1 MHCFS
6 LVILNQQINNMNIT
20 SDCDH
25 NLAKNNGELDMSVI
39 LGEHASSTH
48 QKGQFVLSPIAK
60 WVKAAVIVSVAN
72 SFAFSATAQEAQTA
86 NANQAGDEVEI
97 IEVVGTRKTIQNQI
111 AIKREATSVVDGLSA
126 DDIGDLPALSIGEA
140 LESIT
145 GAASHRENGG
155 ATEITIRGLGPF
167 LSATHINGREATNGS
182 GDRSV
187 NFSQFPSE
195 LMKKVAIYK
204 TQDASMIEGGVA
216 GLITLE
222 TLKPLDHG
230 KQSFQGEV
238 KLNYNPDQANVENSL
253 QGDLGYRGT
262 LSFVDQ
268 FEFDNGSALGVTVGW
283 QRQDISQPEAEYRSS
298 SPSGTSLWACLND
311 PSNMNEGFFRNTAG
325 DCEDQVNGNNN
336 QGYQTAIDSETG
348 DAQDAGTPYAWTGSS
363 RSFRQ
368 NETSDEREALFVA
381 LQFQPSATWD
391 INFDA
396 QISDRN
402 QAEARHDLIFLQKR
416 VTPGITGQNLITNN
430 VGGILHWEGEE
441 RIESAGEQFSR
452 EENYRGYGLN
462 VKHYVNDKL
471 TINADVA
478 YSQTKREELQ
488 ISNRG
493 RTVDRPFFSWDMG
506 EHIPNFTVT
515 DFDVTDITNFTDS
528 LRTRLDRENLRE
540 NEVIS
545 ARVDFE
551 YALDSNTFTSIQG
564 GLRVSELTFVQFGG
578 LDNGGN
584 GSRTEI
590 ELDET
595 TTNAIDVFDS
605 CQIDFPESGFL
616 SGMSDGDLVTQ
627 VDDSGN
633 VVASGTGS
641 SWATYDNLCFSQA
654 LASSAGVDFAYP
666 EVEYENQGTIDVTEE
681 TTSAY
686 LMANYN
692 TEMMGKY
699 IRGNFGLRVVNTE
712 VTSIGFRQAFE
723 FNQDPLNGLWSSSVV
738 GDVERTVA
746 GSDYTEVLPSFN
758 LVIDYSDDILLR
770 AGIYRGMS
778 RVDPADLGF
787 NRTLEIDADSEA
799 TSPEDLLTGVSGSG
813 NPNTQPLMSWNYDI
827 AAEWYPNE
835 DSIIAVG
842 LYYKQFNGGFQQQTE
857 LENFT
862 IDGVQVALPITNS
875 VTTDESSDL
884 FGLEASLAYRWDNG
898 LGVKFGYNYADSD
911 YEFEDSLYGDTFNT
925 NLDGVTTQL
934 TKGIIEPGGVPG
946 FSEHV
951 FSGQVYYQVG
961 DFDTALIYKYRSEYF
976 QPYTSN
982 GTRLRYVDE
991 AGVWEARA
999 TYKINKQFR
1008 IKVSAI
1014 NLFSEAKSQDFF
1026 VIGNTGE
1033 VNDYGPRLFAGISFK
1048 Y

>member
-1 MHCFS
+1 MS
-6 LVILNQQINNMNIT
+6 LISDKNTNLINQKKRFM
-20 SDCDH
+20 
-25 NLAKNNGELDMSVI
+25 LKPV
-39 LGEHASSTH
+39 
-48 QKGQFVLSPIAK
+48 AK
-60 WVKAAVIVSVAN
+60 WVKAAAFASVTG
-72 SFAFSATAQEAQTA
+72 SFAFSATAQETQTA
-86 NANQAGDEVEI
+86 NENQADQDLEVIEI
-97 IEVVGTRKTIQNQI
+97 LGTRKTIQNQI
-111 AIKREATSVVDGLSA
+111 AIKRESTSVVDGLSA

-268 FEFDNGSALGVTVGW
+268 FEFENGSALGVTVGW

-298 SPSGTSLWACLND
+298 SPSGSSLWACLND
-311 PSNMNEGFFRNTAG
+311 PSNMNEGFFRSSAG
-325 DCEDQVNGNNN
+325 DCEDQVNGSNN
-336 QGYQTAIDSETG
+336 QGYQTDINPTTG
-348 DAQDAGTPYAWTGSS
+348 RAEDAGKQYAWTGSS

-368 NETSDEREALFVA
+368 NETSDERDALFLG
-381 LQFQPSATWD
+381 LQFQPSDAWD

-396 QISDRN
+396 QVSDRT

-416 VTPGITGQNLITNN
+416 VTPGITGENLITNS
-430 VGGILHWEGEE
+430 VGGILHWEGQD

-462 VKHYVNDKL
+462 VEHHVNDKL
-471 TINADVA
+471 TINADVS

-493 RTVDRPFFSWDMG
+493 RTSSRPFFSWDMG

-515 DFDVTDITNFTDS
+515 DFDVTDISNFTSD
-528 LRTRLDRENLRE
+528 LRTRLDRENVRE
-540 NEVIS
+540 NEVTS
-545 ARVDFE
+545 ARVDFD
-551 YALDSNTFTSIQG
+551 YALDSDVFTSIQG
-564 GLRVSELTFVQFGG
+564 GVRVSELTFVQYG
-578 LDNGGN
+578 GGN
-584 GSRTEI
+584 GNGTRTQI

-595 TTNAIDVFDS
+595 VTNANNVFQD
-605 CQIDFPESGFL
+605 CQINFPESDFL

-627 VDDSGN
+627 IDSSGN
-633 VVASGTGS
+633 VVSSGTGS
-641 SWATYDNLCFSQA
+641 SWATYDNVCFSQA
-654 LASSAGVDFAYP
+654 LAASAGIEFAYP
-666 EVEYENQGTIDVTEE
+666 EVEYQNQGTIDVTEE
-681 TTSAY
+681 TISAY
-686 LMANYN
+686 IMANYN

-699 IRGNFGLRVVNTE
+699 IRGNFGLRVVNTD
-712 VTSIGFRQAFE
+712 VTSIGFRQGYVFS
-723 FNQDPLNGLWSSSVV
+723 QDPLTDLWSSAEAGSIQ
-738 GDVERTVA
+738 RTVA

-758 LVIDYSDDILLR
+758 LVIDYSDDVLLR
-770 AGIYRGMS
+770 GGIYRGMS
-778 RVDPADLGF
+778 RVDPADLSF
-787 NRTLEIDADSEA
+787 DRSIQTDDEA
-799 TSPEDLLTGVSGSG
+799 EAATREELLTGVDGSG
-813 NPNTQPLMSWNYDI
+813 NPSTQPLMSWNFDV

-835 DSIIAVG
+835 DSIFAFGV
-842 LYYKQFNGGFQQQTE
+842 YYKQFNGGFQQQTV
-857 LENFT
+857 LEDFT
-862 IDGVQVALPITNS
+862 IDGVSVSLPITNS

-884 FGLEASLAYRWDNG
+884 FGIEASLAYRWDSG
-898 LGVKFGYNYADSD
+898 VGVKLGYNYADTD

-925 NLDGVTTQL
+925 GLDGVTTQL
-934 TKGIIEPGGVPG
+934 TEGIVAPGGVPG

-991 AGVWEARA
+991 AAVWEARA
-999 TYKINKQFR
+999 TYKINKQIR

-1014 NLFSEAKSQDFF
+1014 NLFSEPKSQDYF